1 MTTAADATL
10 VVRIPGLLRSYTAGA
25 ASVSV
30 PTHDA
35 TTVDDVLRELDA
47 RYPGFRF
54 RIIDEQQNVR
64 RHIKVFTDTELVH
77 DLSTGVNGAR
87 EMMIVGALS
96 GG

>member
-1 MTTAADATL
+1 MTPAAASTV

-25 ASVSV
+25 ASVSIA
-30 PTHDA
+30 TRDA

-54 RIIDEQQNVR
+54 RIIDEQHNVR
-64 RHIKVFTDTELVH
+64 RHIKVFADAELVQ
-77 DLSTGVNGAR
+77 DLSTRVNGAR